1 MKAMKSLPKHACV
14 YGNHVYPDGYRFHGY
29 FRDMTCNE
37 GKWHESDEESDD
49 SKVSLAYVY
58 H

>member
-1 MKAMKSLPKHACV
+1 MKSSLKHACV
-14 YGNHVYPDGYRFHGY
+14 YGSHVYPDGYRFHGY
-29 FRDMTCNE
+29 LRDMTCKE

-49 SKVSLAYVY
+49 SNVSLAYAY